1 MAYRSLRP
9 WLQVLEQQ
17 GMFKW
22 VDKEVDKDWEIGA
35 VLRMIFRAMD
45 EDSRYGIGF
54 RNIKGFKGGR
64 VVGGVVASSRKM
76 IAAALG
82 CEPNLENIH
91 ERVTSGINAPIE
103 PVLVDSGPCQEV
115 VFRGD
120 DVDPNQASG
129 AYLDARKRC
138 RPLSHT
144 PLGYQ
149 GSRYRPAQ
157 HRHPPLPG
165 EKQKHHRHP
174 VRRT

>member
-1 MAYRSLRP
+1 MAYESLRP

-45 EDSRYGIGF
+45 EDNRYGIGF

-120 DVDPNQASG
+120 DVDLTKLPVPIWTPEKDAG
-129 AYLDARKRC
+129 PYL
-138 RPLSHT
+138 T
-144 PLGYQ
+144 PLWVTKDPDTG
-149 GSRYRPAQ
+149 
-157 HRHPPLPG
+157 
-165 EKQKHHRHP
+165 
-174 VRRT
+174 RRNIGIRRCQRSMRF